1 MEKLEQTESREE
13 YELILSK
20 IVVVGTYLKRRKNLM
35 LTRYSSRE
43 DSLTMADLKQSL
55 AESCENLKLCE
66 IKAAY
71 FVQDK
76 EKQLCAG

>member
-35 LTRYSSRE
+35 LTR
-43 DSLTMADLKQSL
+43 
-55 AESCENLKLCE
+55 
-66 IKAAY
+66 I
-71 FVQDK
+71 
-76 EKQLCAG
+76 